1 MTPPVMTSTIAPSHT
16 NAFDTRLAV
25 THEQFIAHR
34 PAHADED
41 VHMHQAVTDYALKT
55 FSEPG
60 DLVFDP
66 FAGFGTTLTRSLELG
81 RTALGIE
88 LLPERVEALAN
99 LGPDARAIEGDAREL
114 LRLVPRDLVGGR
126 IALVLTSPPYMAA
139 HGAEPDPL
147 TAYEAD
153 GGDYARYLTELELV
167 AAQCARVVAP
177 GGYVVWNV
185 ADLKSGDK
193 LTPLIDDCSAL
204 LSQHLSPVT
213 RTEIAWD
220 RYPHD
225 LVRDALLVFRREH
238 Q

>member
-16 NAFDTRLAV
+16 NTFDAQLSV

-41 VHMHQAVTDYALKT
+41 VHMHQVVTDHALKA

-81 RTALGIE
+81 RSALGIE

-99 LGPDARAIEGDAREL
+99 LAPEARVIEGDAREL
-114 LRLVPRDLVGGR
+114 LRLVPRDLVGRR

-153 GGDYARYLTELELV
+153 GGDYQRYLAELELV

-177 GGYVVWNV
+177 GGHVVWNV
-185 ADLKSGDK
+185 ANLKCGDN
-193 LTPLIDDCSAL
+193 LTPLIDDCAAI
-204 LSQHLSPVT
+204 LSRHLSPVAM
-213 RTEIAWD
+213 TEIVWD
-220 RYPHD
+220 HYPHD
-225 LVRDALLVFRREH
+225 LVRDALLIFRREH
-238 Q
+238 R